1 MISNRKPTR
10 VEKNTR
16 EKEKKKDREPK
27 VLYSAVSDLSYINPN
42 LPLRCV
48 KPKLTLLYKT

>member
-27 VLYSAVSDLSYINPN
+27 VLCSAVSDLSYINPN